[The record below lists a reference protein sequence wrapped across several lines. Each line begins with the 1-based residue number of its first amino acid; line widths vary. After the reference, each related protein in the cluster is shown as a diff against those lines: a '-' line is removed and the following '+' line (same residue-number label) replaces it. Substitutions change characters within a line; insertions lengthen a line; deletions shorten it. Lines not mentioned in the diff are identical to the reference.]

1 MTEIFMIDL
10 SEKSFLC
17 CHIFAIHIQS
27 PACSLPEP
35 LPSWQVVPSF
45 EKVREEWSPTWNDHP
60 PGHSEESGK
69 VGGVGGAGK
78 NTKEPPAGDQEE
90 LGDKMFQMSQKL
102 KYALDS
108 NSFDFAHLICF
119 WDI

>member
-69 VGGVGGAGK
+69 VGGVGGAGE
-78 NTKEPPAGDQEE
+78 NTKEPPGSDQEE
-90 LGDKMFQMSQKL
+90 LSDKMFQMSQKL